1 MDAIEQLIRTS
12 AIPEAEMM
20 QALHVFSLLPTQ
32 TRDQLFFFF
41 RQHPELL
48 MLFWDNYKVKCEA
61 YTKKDTALWTSIL
74 DAERE
79 QIEAATE

>member
-12 AIPEAEMM
+12 AIPEGEMM
-20 QALHVFSLLPTQ
+20 QALHVFSLMNTE

-48 MLFWDNYKVKCEA
+48 ILFWSNYKMKCEA

-74 DAERE
+74 EAEKE
-79 QIEAATE
+79 QIAMATE

>member
-1 MDAIEQLIRTS
+1 MNDIEKMIRAS
-12 AIPEAEMM
+12 AIPESEMM
-20 QALHVFSLLPTQ
+20 QVLHVFSMLQTQ

-48 MLFWDNYKVKCEA
+48 ILFWSNYKMKCEA

-74 DAERE
+74 EAEKE
-79 QIEAATE
+79 QIAMATE